1 MAENLLKRI
10 NNSKDLRRM
19 NTERSTGRAL
29 QILQHRQGGRE
40 RAKARADGSLKEAGA
55 SGD

>member
-1 MAENLLKRI
+1 MAENLPKLI

-19 NTERSTGRAL
+19 NAERSTGRAL
-29 QILQHRQGGRE
+29 QTLQHRQGGRE

-55 SGD
+55 SVD